1 MAVVAVSVLSWLKN
15 GSSMDTTI
23 GATQKPS
30 FVKIYE
36 AGRSDMLT
44 TAIFLS
50 ENIGSVIL
58 IGQDDG
64 ICSIIGRTKREDVTH
79 ETRPTIEQTLVYLA
93 VLSSSEKE
101 ETERTNNGCVSEVE
115 G

>member
-1 MAVVAVSVLSWLKN
+1 MAVVAVSVLSLPKN
-15 GSSMDTTI
+15 GSFMDTI
-23 GATQKPS
+23 SGATQKPS

-50 ENIGSVIL
+50 ENIGSVIR

-64 ICSIIGRTKREDVTH
+64 ICSKIGRTKREDVTH
-79 ETRPTIEQTLVYLA
+79 EIRPTIERTLVY
-93 VLSSSEKE
+93 
-101 ETERTNNGCVSEVE
+101 
-115 G
+115 